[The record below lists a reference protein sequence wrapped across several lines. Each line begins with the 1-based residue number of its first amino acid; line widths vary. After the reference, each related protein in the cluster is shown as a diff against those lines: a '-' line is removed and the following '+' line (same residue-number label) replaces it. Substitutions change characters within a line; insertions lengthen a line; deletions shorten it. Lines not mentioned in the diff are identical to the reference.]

1 MSKHGSA
8 MLSIGLGAAILY
20 LGAQA
25 VTGRQ
30 GLVAYVD
37 LQAQERTLEQRVA
50 TLTDEEAQHQFGFLL
65 GAFRY
70 GAPPHGGIAFGFDR
84 LAAVFGGSDSIRDFI
99 AFPKNNQAKDTMIET
114 PSVIKQE
121 QLDELGIEIKKVQ

>member
-8 MLSIGLGAAILY
+8 ALSIGLGAAILY

-37 LQAQERTLEQRVA
+37 LQAQERVLEQRVA
-50 TLTDEEAQHQFGFLL
+50 ELAEQEAQLQARAARLQPGEH
-65 GAFRY
+65 
-70 GAPPHGGIAFGFDR
+70 FDR
-84 LAAVFGGSDSIRDFI
+84 DYLDERARVTLAAGDSDEIVFDL
-99 AFPKNNQAKDTMIET
+99 N
-114 PSVIKQE
+114 
-121 QLDELGIEIKKVQ
+121 

>member
-8 MLSIGLGAAILY
+8 ALSIGLGAAILY

-37 LQAQERTLEQRVA
+37 LQAQERVLEQRVA
-50 TLTDEEAQHQFGFLL
+50 ELTTEEAQLQARAARLQPGDN
-65 GAFRY
+65 
-70 GAPPHGGIAFGFDR
+70 FDR
-84 LAAVFGGSDSIRDFI
+84 DYLEERARVTLAAGDSD
-99 AFPKNNQAKDTMIET
+99 
-114 PSVIKQE
+114 
-121 QLDELGIEIKKVQ
+121 EIIFDLN